1 MDDIRITLS
10 HPDLI
15 PQRKHAGDAG
25 ADLKAAEDCI
35 IPPGECRN
43 IPTGVR
49 IAIPYKHVGMV
60 FPRSGLAV
68 KQSLRL
74 ANCVG
79 VIDCQ
84 YRGEIGVP
92 LYNDGKE
99 VRFVLKGDR
108 IAQLVIQSVELPE
121 FYVVDSLPET
131 ARGEGGFGST
141 GV

>member
-10 HPDLI
+10 HPDLM

-25 ADLKAAEDCI
+25 ADLKAAEDVA

-49 IAIPYKHVGMV
+49 IAIPYKHVGLV

-99 VRFVLKGDR
+99 VRLVLKGDR

-121 FYVVDSLPET
+121 FDVVDGLPET